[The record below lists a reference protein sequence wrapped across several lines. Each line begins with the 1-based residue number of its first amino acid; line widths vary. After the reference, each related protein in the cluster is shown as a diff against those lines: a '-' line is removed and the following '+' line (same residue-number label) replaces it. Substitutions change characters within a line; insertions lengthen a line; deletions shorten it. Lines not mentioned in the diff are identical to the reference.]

1 MDTEMN
7 IVLNQFLACTPVY
20 EISWILFDPDPTY
33 QNLLFNKI
41 FNHDVTRC
49 YGPSRDYQLSFL
61 KKWMTFVEKSNHSII
76 DQVYV
81 LYAELIQQNPM
92 KDFTYKSYYLDEN
105 IYVTLKESNHII
117 TQGTTGLH
125 SWQAAF
131 YLSEWISMHKEKFYQ
146 KRILELGS
154 GVGLL
159 GLATLHFTSPASYIF
174 SDCNSTVLEALQSN
188 LDLNNTIC
196 KTLAYIVMF

>member
-92 KDFTYKSYYLDEN
+92 KDFTYKSYYLVNLVIIVCLIFHMHEDEN

-125 SWQAAF
+125 SWQVVHSIT
-131 YLSEWISMHKEKFYQ
+131 YC
-146 KRILELGS
+146 
-154 GVGLL
+154 
-159 GLATLHFTSPASYIF
+159 IF
-174 SDCNSTVLEALQSN
+174 N
-188 LDLNNTIC
+188 
-196 KTLAYIVMF
+196 M